1 MAVFDS
7 QAPESGAGSVWGA
20 WVAESASE
28 TPENA
33 TVQGCSTVTPRSPL
47 DPFVDLDRGRAR
59 FRVTPRP
66 PRDLPQVDGLLAGAA
81 QVDITPPPGMPKAG
95 YSANAHTGVGFRT
108 RLRAR
113 AVHLRNGT
121 TSIAIVQCDLLGGS
135 SVLQHLVAD
144 ALANTPDVDVPLAG
158 LMIGATHTHAGPGQF
173 LGTDFYNRFAS
184 NHSGFDPAYTQFLVN
199 QITHAVTEAVRTR
212 RPAKAAL
219 GRTDV
224 WGLTRNRSLAPH
236 VRNPEISDKRL
247 EPQRKFVSI
256 NPWLHLLRVDGLD
269 GVPIS
274 ANVVFSVHG
283 TGVSMRADEY
293 NADVWAY
300 LYDQLLQRTRTD
312 GPGLVVGAMEGTHA
326 DMAPAIRPGCAGHVE
341 AARVGRAIGDA
352 AADLWRALEADL
364 TDDVPLACGVRE
376 VSDMPAKPAVG
387 AALIAGATENTTPI
401 VEHLPFFKAG
411 GPKRSARGPHA
422 EKWVVGSRWLQPLVV
437 PTKSF
442 PRLLPIQVLRIGSTC
457 LVGLPFEVTVESGR
471 RIAAAIE
478 GDVIV
483 TSVAN
488 EYSGYCT
495 TPEEYQL
502 QYYEGGHTI
511 FGPQTQPYLA
521 ERAAALARDVDA
533 HGVVQ
538 DVAKERSWDLK
549 VHRFLARPSGRPRS
563 DRRFVADARFADPT
577 ASIDGCWSIEWDGSP
592 PRDLHWHEPLVR
604 VEGRDAAGG
613 WFPVVDD
620 QRPAIEVLHVGD
632 DRHRAIWWD
641 PSFRAGRRH
650 RFVLCANAGYPEL
663 ASEAFD

>member
-1 MAVFDS
+1 MNCALGTAA
-7 QAPESGAGSVWGA
+7 QPTGRL
-20 WVAESASE
+20 
-28 TPENA
+28 
-33 TVQGCSTVTPRSPL
+33 VQGCPTVTPL
-47 DPFVDLDRGRAR
+47 DPFIDMDRGRAR
-59 FRVTPRP
+59 FSVTPRP
-66 PRDLPQVDGLLAGAA
+66 PRDLPPVDGLLAGAA
-81 QVDITPPPGMPKAG
+81 LVDITPPPGMPKAG

-113 AVHLRNGT
+113 AVHLRSGT

-144 ALANTPDVDVPLAG
+144 ALARTDDVDVPLAG

-184 NHSGFDPAYTQFLVN
+184 NKSGFDPAYTSFLVG
-199 QITHAVTEAVRTR
+199 QLTHAVTEAVRTR
-212 RPAKAAL
+212 RPARAAF

-236 VRNPEISDKRL
+236 VRNEDITDKRL

-300 LYDQLLQRTRTD
+300 LYDQLLLRTSTD
-312 GPGLVVGAMEGTHA
+312 APQLVVGAMEGTHA

-341 AARVGRAIGDA
+341 AARIGRAVGDA
-352 AADLWRALEADL
+352 AADLWRTLEAEL
-364 TDDVPLACGVRE
+364 TDDVPLACGLQE
-376 VSDMPAKPAVG
+376 VTDMPAKPAVG

-422 EKWVVGSRWLQPLVV
+422 EKWVVGSRLLQPLVV

-442 PRLLPIQVLRIGSTC
+442 PRVLPIQVLRIGTTR

-471 RIAAAIE
+471 RIAARIE
-478 GDVIV
+478 GDVVV

-511 FGPQTQPYLA
+511 FGPRTQPYLA
-521 ERAAALARDVDA
+521 EQAASLARRVDE
-533 HGVVQ
+533 HTVVQ
-538 DVAKERSWDLK
+538 DVRAERAWDLK
-549 VHRFLARPSGRPRS
+549 VHRFLSRASGARPGAREFTAP
-563 DRRFVADARFADPT
+563 ARFADPT
-577 ASIDGCWSIEWDGSP
+577 ASIDGSWTVEWTGSP
-592 PRDLHWHEPLVR
+592 AGDLHWHEPMVR
-604 VEGRDAAGG
+604 VEGCDAAGD
-613 WFPVVDD
+613 WFAVVDD
-620 QRPAIEVLHVGD
+620 ERPAIEVLHVD
-632 DRHRAIWWD
+632 ADRHRAIWWD

-650 RFVLCANAGYPEL
+650 RFVLCANAGFAEH
-663 ASEAFD
+663 ASEPFD